1 LIQVEV
7 TLSFTTGLTRPYTT
21 LIMDSPIYPC
31 LPVVLNAF
39 RFAPRSEAVNV
50 LLDVFRQRLETGAGR
65 AGQTLFV
72 NDLFGYG
79 LFVNALFVN
88 DVRFTFELHPAAV

>member
-21 LIMDSPIYPC
+21 LIMDSPVYPC

-39 RFAPRSEAVNV
+39 RFAPRSEAVDV

-65 AGQTLFV
+65 AGQTVRIDALS
-72 NDLFGYG
+72 G
-79 LFVNALFVN
+79 L
-88 DVRFTFELHPAAV
+88 DVRIGCPD

>member
-1 LIQVEV
+1 MIQVEV

-39 RFAPRSEAVNV
+39 RFAPRSEAVDV

-65 AGQTLFV
+65 AGRTVRIDALS
-72 NDLFGYG
+72 G
-79 LFVNALFVN
+79 L
-88 DVRFTFELHPAAV
+88 DVRIDNACFPVERLPAFIRAI